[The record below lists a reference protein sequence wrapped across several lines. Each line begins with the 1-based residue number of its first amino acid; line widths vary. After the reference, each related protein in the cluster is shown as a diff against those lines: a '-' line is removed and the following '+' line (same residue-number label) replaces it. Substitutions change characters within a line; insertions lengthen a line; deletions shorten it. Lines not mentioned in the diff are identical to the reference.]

1 MMIGSSA
8 LLRHNDRSS
17 SNSSIENSKPILKVG
32 RSVLQMHVCVL
43 SFYLCRFDSS
53 SSDAMSIGGHTSAN
67 SSAAMDAGSGGDHNH
82 SRTSPL
88 VPSDLAVTRSAS
100 TLDVTLTKTDTQD
113 GHSHECLSS
122 SSSCTAERDC
132 GDVTECLSRESLR
145 WEDKCS
151 DAEKEKERLEL
162 YKENRRKRYEK
173 ALEERKAHLSLQTT
187 NRVKYYI

>member
-1 MMIGSSA
+1 
-8 LLRHNDRSS
+8 
-17 SNSSIENSKPILKVG
+17 
-32 RSVLQMHVCVL
+32 
-43 SFYLCRFDSS
+43 
-53 SSDAMSIGGHTSAN
+53 MSIGGHTSAN

-82 SRTSPL
+82 SPL
-88 VPSDLAVTRSAS
+88 MPSDLAVTRSAS
-100 TLDVTLTKTDTQD
+100 TLGVAETKSSSQD
-113 GHSHECLSS
+113 GHECLSS

-132 GDVTECLSRESLR
+132 GDDSESLSRESLR

-151 DAEKEKERLEL
+151 DVEKEKERIEI